1 MSFYS
6 RPMSPE
12 DLPQVKEIDRE
23 AFLSAWV
30 QTDFKNELKNPLA
43 HYLVIADEKTKVL
56 PEAKAGGFFGLLS
69 RIKQLFTRRA
79 QSPPQAIEYI
89 FGFAGF
95 WMMADEAHITTLAV
109 REQHQRKG
117 IGELLLISII
127 DLARKLDARIITL
140 EVRISNTI
148 AQSLYKKYGFEQVG
162 LRHAYYTDNREDGV
176 IMSTEDIN
184 SPPFKAHVEK
194 LKQNYSR
201 RYNIVV

>member
-1 MSFYS
+1 
-6 RPMSPE
+6 MSPE

-30 QTDFKNELKNPLA
+30 QTAFKNELKNPLA
-43 HYLVIADEKTKVL
+43 HYLVIVDEKTKVL
-56 PEAKAGGFFGLLS
+56 PEAKAGGFSRLLS
-69 RIKQLFTRRA
+69 KISRLFTRRA

-140 EVRISNTI
+140 EVRISNAI
-148 AQSLYKKYGFEQVG
+148 AQSLYKKYSFEQVG

-176 IMSTEDIN
+176 IMSTKDIN
-184 SPPFKAHVEK
+184 STSFKAHVEK

-201 RYNIVV
+201 RYNIIV

>member
-1 MSFYS
+1 
-6 RPMSPE
+6 MSPE

-30 QTDFKNELKNPLA
+30 QTAFKNELKNPLA
-43 HYLVIADEKTKVL
+43 HYLVIVDEKTKVL

-69 RIKQLFTRRA
+69 RIKQLFTRGA

-109 REQHQRKG
+109 REQHHRKG
-117 IGELLLISII
+117 IGELLVISII

-148 AQSLYKKYGFEQVG
+148 AQSLYKKYGFEQTG
-162 LRHAYYTDNREDGV
+162 LRHSYYTDNKEDGV

-184 SPPFKAHVEK
+184 SAPFKAHVEN

-201 RYNIVV
+201 RYNIIV